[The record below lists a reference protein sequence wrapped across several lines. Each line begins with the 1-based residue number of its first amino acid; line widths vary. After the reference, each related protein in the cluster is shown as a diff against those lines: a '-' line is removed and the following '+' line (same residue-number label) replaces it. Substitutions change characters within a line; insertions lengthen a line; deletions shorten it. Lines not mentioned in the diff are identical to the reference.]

1 MAFGKINETHEGV
14 AFKRYYGIAPVKILA
29 VNPTMEELNSL
40 GFNVTEPVN
49 YVSKTDDGID
59 QIRIDFIIETIADKC
74 DGISTKFHLPFTLR
88 KKAVKGANSGKYQIM
103 DIYGRTA
110 WATEDDIKNKVIPQ
124 YANGPAN
131 ISAGYTM
138 LCEGEENLTNF
149 IRTYLGIPNVTKFIN
164 GAPAGMI
171 DNPAD
176 AEGKL
181 DHVKEYFTGNISELK
196 EIIKLAPNNW
206 IKVLVG
212 IRTTP
217 ENKQYQTIFS
227 RGFVSGGSNNYNR
240 LSKTLQEN
248 LAVDRY
254 ADTYFGSVVDGT
266 VLLSG
271 IKEFIVNATDV
282 KPNNAPIPATSP
294 ADFDASKD
302 NDLPF

>member
-29 VNPTMEELNSL
+29 INPTMEELNAL

-49 YVSKTDDGID
+49 YISKTDDGTD

-74 DGISTKFHLPFTLR
+74 DGISTKMHLPFILR

-110 WATEDDIKNKVIPQ
+110 WATEEDIKNKVIPQ

-171 DNPAD
+171 DTPAD

-217 ENKQYQTIFS
+217 ENKQYQTVFT
-227 RGFVSGGSNNYNR
+227 RGFVPGGSNNYNR

-248 LAVDRY
+248 LAMGRY

-271 IKEFIVNATDV
+271 IKEFVVNATDV
-282 KPNNAPIPATSP
+282 KPNNAPIPATSST
-294 ADFDASKD
+294 DFDASKD
-302 NDLPF
+302 DDLPF